1 MKIGLNLLH
10 ARPAIGGGWTYIANL
25 LEAVERSSDGH
36 EYVAFVNAVS
46 RTLVSPGARMKIVP
60 VEIGVS
66 QITRVLYENTYLQAR
81 ARRERLDLMHWFAN
95 IDGVYNAVPAAVT
108 VYDLHPIVIPGTFSA
123 PQRAFLSAG
132 IRRAVRRGGRLLPI
146 SQATATDLTR
156 RCGARVTRMTVIPPI
171 LDACFQRPDSAA
183 IEHVR
188 RKYRLPSAFWLY
200 VASLNQH
207 KNHVRLLE
215 AYAEVRRRRPD
226 AWPLVLRADRKR
238 RDEHVFR
245 RIEELDLK
253 EHVLFLPPLE
263 RTEMAGLYG
272 AASSLVY
279 PSVFE
284 GGAMP
289 VCEGLVCGCPVVA
302 ADLPVIRECARD
314 AARYFD
320 PLSVEGIAEAM
331 EEMQQDPAA
340 GRAKAESAREQLER
354 YRGPRVA
361 AALSQA
367 YLEAMSSGD
376 VSPAARSRRS

>member
-1 MKIGLNLLH
+1 MRIGLNLLH

-25 LEAVERSSDGH
+25 LEAVDRFSEDH

-46 RTLVSPGARMKIVP
+46 RTLVSPGLRMKIVP
-60 VEIGVS
+60 VEFGAS
-66 QITRVLYENTYLQAR
+66 QITRVLYENTCLQAQ

-95 IDGVYNAVPAAVT
+95 NDGVYNAVPAAVT

-146 SQATATDLTR
+146 SQATATDLMR
-156 RCGARVTRMTVIPPI
+156 RCGASPARMTVIPPI
-171 LDACFQRPDSAA
+171 LEACFQRPDSAA

-188 RKYRLPSAFWLY
+188 RTYGLPSVFWLY
-200 VASLNQH
+200 VASLNRH

-238 RDEHVFR
+238 RDEHVFQ
-245 RIEELDLK
+245 RIEELNLK
-253 EHVLFLPPLE
+253 AHVLFLPTQD

-272 AASSLVY
+272 AASALVY

-289 VCEGLVCGCPVVA
+289 ICEGLVCGCPVVA

-314 AARYFD
+314 AARYFN
-320 PLSVEGIAEAM
+320 PFSVPEIASAM

-340 GRAKAESAREQLER
+340 GRAKAELAREQLER

-361 AALSQA
+361 AALAQA
-367 YLEAMSSGD
+367 YRDA
-376 VSPAARSRRS
+376 VS